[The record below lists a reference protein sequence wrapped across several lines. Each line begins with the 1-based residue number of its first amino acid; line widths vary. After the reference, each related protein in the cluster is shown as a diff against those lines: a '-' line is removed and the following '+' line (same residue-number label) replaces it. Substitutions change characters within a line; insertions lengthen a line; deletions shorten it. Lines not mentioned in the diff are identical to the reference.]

1 VLCRQVL
8 KVVVRK
14 VVVGKTVVSLKKLLC
29 CGLFLRWHLRATI
42 VFDFKH
48 FSEITI
54 VREHKRV

>member
-1 VLCRQVL
+1 M
-8 KVVVRK
+8 
-14 VVVGKTVVSLKKLLC
+14 GKTVVSLKKLLC